1 MKRHVI
7 ITGATGGLG
16 KAFALEC
23 ASRGWDLYLTDLSN
37 ERLEKLATG
46 LMRYQDVRVLYEAF
60 DMMDSEAMALF
71 WEHFT
76 NNGVTC
82 DMLINVAGLDYEGAF
97 LDRTKDEINTIL
109 RLNIVATVEMTRR
122 MLETRKNRDPLYII
136 NVSSLAGFYPMPLK
150 ATYAASKRF
159 LLDFSR
165 AMRQE
170 LRREGVRVLALCPAG
185 LATKPETIQSIES
198 QGWMGHLT
206 TMQLGMVAARTIDH
220 VLAGHSVYIPGWVN
234 RFMRA
239 ISSIM
244 PEDLVAWMIWHR
256 WMKTRQL
263 AAQYGNQM

>member
-37 ERLEKLATG
+37 EKLEKLATG
-46 LMRYQDVRVLYEAF
+46 LMRYQDVRVSYEAF
-60 DMMDSEAMALF
+60 DMMNSDEMALF
-71 WEHFT
+71 WQNIS

-82 DMLINVAGLDYEGAF
+82 DMLINVAGLDFEGAF
-97 LDRTKDEINTIL
+97 LERTKDEINTIL
-109 RLNIVATVEMTRR
+109 RLNIEATVEMTRR
-122 MLETRKNRDPLYII
+122 MLETRKSRDPLYII
-136 NVSSLAGFYPMPLK
+136 NVSSLASFYPMPLK

-170 LRREGVRVLALCPAG
+170 LRMEGVRVLALCPAG

-198 QGWMGHLT
+198 QGWMGNLT
-206 TMQLGMVAARTIDH
+206 TMQLGMVAARTIDR
-220 VLAGHSVYIPGWVN
+220 VLAGHSVFIPGWIN
-234 RFMRA
+234 RLMRV
-239 ISSIM
+239 ISSFV
-244 PEDLVAWMIWHR
+244 PEDLMAWLIWHR
-256 WMKTRQL
+256 WTKTRQL
-263 AAQYGNQM
+263 AAQFGNQM